1 MMADDVVQV
10 DYSGTSDSDSEP
22 QAASESDKVDPLNW
36 QAPSSSGIVH
46 FAHGLSQRPSLVCRM
61 PRRRMRTI
69 AGPELEKNSI
79 AVCT

>member
-22 QAASESDKVDPLNW
+22 ASESDKVDPLNW

-46 FAHGLSQRPSLVCRM
+46 FAHGPSVLHWH
-61 PRRRMRTI
+61 
-69 AGPELEKNSI
+69 AGCGCAPSPEKNLLGFQKRGGEDW
-79 AVCT
+79 